1 MAKNYTGTVY
11 QGKNGDWYWRLDAAN
26 GNTVANGGEGYKN
39 RNVAVKMME
48 NVTSSFPDRL
58 ELVLQPTEA
67 ELAKVA
73 AREAKV
79 ALKEKAKADRA
90 AMRAAKAKK

>member
-1 MAKNYTGTVY
+1 MAKNYIGTVY
-11 QGKNGDWYWRLDAAN
+11 QGANEDWYWRLNAAN
-26 GNTVANGGEGYKN
+26 GNIVANGGEGYKN

-48 NVTSSFPDRL
+48 NVTSAFPERL
-58 ELVLQPTEA
+58 ELVLEPTPA

-79 ALKEKAKADRA
+79 AMKEKVKADKA
-90 AMRAAKAKK
+90 AMRAAKK